1 MQIKRGFFEK
11 TVSST
16 SSPINMG
23 PPSKVRS
30 HCAEYMQI
38 EGFFCY
44 PHHYVL
50 LTIMNEPKFYLRECE
65 PRKNSG
71 FRGLSL
77 RTEGAFGNAVFEG
90 LHTPRSALRLF
101 HNHGILFRLAKKSLK
116 NLHMC
121 KICCTFVR

>member
-1 MQIKRGFFEK
+1 MQIKRGFFKK

-38 EGFFCY
+38 EGFFCH

-77 RTEGAFGNAVFEG
+77 RI
-90 LHTPRSALRLF
+90 F